1 MTTPAPNL
9 LVLGDYPVGFAN
21 GIGETLGNLLESFPD
36 ERLFQMYPSHFAPA
50 AGRERGRLVPFAL
63 PRRPAWVPAF
73 IHRAYAPVLKAQQ
86 ALAERALVASA
97 AGVIRDHGIGA
108 VLTYPVTPWVLFAAV
123 RLRRQFPGV
132 RFVFYVMDDWEGH
145 HTCFGLP
152 FTARRRAALNEMV
165 ATADVRFACSE
176 RMRADYEQRFGNAW
190 QVLHKGMPPVAP
202 LAAAPCPLRQPWRI
216 LYAGGLN
223 VFRADAVVAFAEG
236 LQRFRAATG
245 HDVTLTLLGAE
256 GDRAGTPALQ
266 AYDFVRFEPWVD
278 HAACQQRLAA
288 ADLLYLPLSFLP
300 HVERIAHLAMP
311 TKFGDYL
318 AADRPV
324 IFHVPQASEVC
335 DLASGAGLPLTIT
348 TTDPDAICRQLQG
361 LEVNPPEPA
370 DYRVRSQSLLRDRFA
385 EPALRQRL
393 HQALFPERES

>member
-1 MTTPAPNL
+1 VTTQGPNL

-50 AGRERGRLVPFAL
+50 AGRERGRLVPFAM
-63 PRRPAWVPAF
+63 PRRPVWVPAF
-73 IHRAYAPVLKAQQ
+73 IHRAYSPVLKAQQ

-97 AGVIRDHGIGA
+97 ARVIRDHGIGA

-176 RMRADYEQRFGNAW
+176 RMRADYEQRFGNTW
-190 QVLHKGMPPVAP
+190 QVLHKGMP
-202 LAAAPCPLRQPWRI
+202 AAVPPGDSPRPLRQPWRI

-223 VFRADAVVAFAEG
+223 VFRADAVVAFAQG

-245 HDVTLTLLGAE
+245 QDVTLTLLGAA
-256 GDRAGTPALQ
+256 GDRAGTPELE
-266 AYDFVRFEPWVD
+266 AYDFLRFEPWVD
-278 HAACQQRLAA
+278 NETCRRRMVEAAI
-288 ADLLYLPLSFLP
+288 LYLPQSFLP
-300 HVERIAHLAMP
+300 RLERIAHLAMP
-311 TKFGDYL
+311 TKFGEYL

-324 IFHVPQASEVC
+324 IFHAPRTSEVF

-348 TTDPDAICRQLQG
+348 TVDPDAICQQLRD
-361 LEVNPPEPA
+361 LEANPPDPQ
-370 DYRVRSQSLLRDRFA
+370 DYRRRAQTLLHERFA
-385 EPALRQRL
+385 EPALRRRL
-393 HQALFPERES
+393 QVALFPRGES

>member
-1 MTTPAPNL
+1 MTTSGRNL

-21 GIGETLGNLLESFPD
+21 GIGETLGNLLESFPE
-36 ERLFQMYPSHFAPA
+36 ERLFQTYPSHFAPA
-50 AGRERGRLVPFAL
+50 AGRVRGRLVPFAM

-73 IHRAYAPVLKAQQ
+73 FHRAYSPVLKAQQ

-97 AGVIRDHGIGA
+97 ARVIRDHGIGA

-152 FTARRRAALNEMV
+152 FTSKRRAALNEMV
-165 ATADVRFACSE
+165 VTADVRFACSE
-176 RMRADYEQRFGNAW
+176 RMREDYEPRFGKAW
-190 QVLHKGMPPVAP
+190 QVLHKGMPPVTP
-202 LAAAPCPLRQPWRI
+202 PVAAPRPLQEPWRI

-236 LQRFRAATG
+236 IRRFRALTRQ
-245 HDVTLTLLGAE
+245 DVTLTLLGAA
-256 GDRAGTPALQ
+256 GDRAGSPQLHP
-266 AYDFVRFEPWVD
+266 YEFVHFEPWVD
-278 HAACQQRLAA
+278 NVTCQQRLAA

-318 AADRPV
+318 AADRPIV
-324 IFHVPQASEVC
+324 FHVPQASEVC
-335 DLASGAGLPLTIT
+335 DLASGAGLPMTIT
-348 TTDPDAICRQLQG
+348 TIDPDAICRQLQD
-361 LEVNPPEPA
+361 LHEHPPDPL
-370 DYRVRSQSLLRDRFA
+370 DYRRRSQTLLRERFA

-393 HQALFPERES
+393 HHALFPEGES

>member
-1 MTTPAPNL
+1 VSTPGRNL

-21 GIGETLGNLLESFPD
+21 GIGETLDNLLGAFPD
-36 ERLFQMYPSHFAPA
+36 ERLVEMSPSHFAPA
-50 AGRERGRLVPFAL
+50 PGRERGRSVTFTM
-63 PRRPAWVPAF
+63 PRRPAWVPRVL
-73 IHRAYAPVLKAQQ
+73 HRAYYPVLKAQQ
-86 ALAERALVASA
+86 ALAERALVAEASR
-97 AGVIRDHGIGA
+97 VIHDHHVGA

-123 RLRRQFPGV
+123 RLRRQFPDV

-165 ATADVRFACSE
+165 ATADVRFACSA
-176 RMRADYEQRFGNAW
+176 RMRADYEQRFTTAW
-190 QVLHKGMPPVAP
+190 QVLHKGMPSAVPPGVAP
-202 LAAAPCPLRQPWRI
+202 RPLRQPWRI

-223 VFRADAVVAFAEG
+223 VFRADAVLAFAEG
-236 LQRFRAATG
+236 LRRFRAATG
-245 HDVTLTLLGAE
+245 QDVTLTLLGAA
-256 GDRAGTPALQ
+256 GDRAGTPELQ
-266 AYDFVRFEPWVD
+266 PYDFVRFEPWVD
-278 HAACQQRLAA
+278 NAACQQRLAA

-348 TTDPDAICRQLQG
+348 TTDPDAICRDLQS
-361 LEVNPPEPA
+361 LEANPPDPA
-370 DYRVRSQSLLRDRFA
+370 DYRVRSQTLLRDRFA